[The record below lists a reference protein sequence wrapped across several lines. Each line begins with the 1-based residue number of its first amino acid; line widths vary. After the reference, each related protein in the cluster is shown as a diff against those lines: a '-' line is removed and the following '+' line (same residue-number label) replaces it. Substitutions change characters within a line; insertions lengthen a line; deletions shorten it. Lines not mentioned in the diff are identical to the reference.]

1 MDTALDDPESGD
13 VGFPAS
19 DESCA
24 LLEDGDS
31 TALDAGDDLS
41 DTHIL
46 MRCTELSKL
55 LQALISGEAR
65 TDGGGETRAYLM

>member
-1 MDTALDDPESGD
+1 MPAAIVPRPASCDVLDDGES
-13 VGFPAS
+13 A
-19 DESCA
+19 A
-24 LLEDGDS
+24 
-31 TALDAGDDLS
+31 AAAGDGLS

-65 TDGGGETRAYLM
+65 THGRGETRAYLM